1 VCSHRWTSI
10 SALKLVLSVLR
21 MSSGF
26 FTALNAGEGRK
37 VKERKWRGE
46 MRGRKETNEGKRRS
60 RKREGEWKKEKRRND
75 GKEGNK

>member
-1 VCSHRWTSI
+1 
-10 SALKLVLSVLR
+10 

-46 MRGRKETNEGKRRS
+46 MRGRKGTNEGKRRS
-60 RKREGEWKKEKRRND
+60 RKREGEWKKGKRRN
-75 GKEGNK
+75 EGDNRKRERSNEAK